1 MGLGRHARLQ
11 SQFHGAKHGLFV
23 MVQHQGQDIDHFAVP
38 ARLAQYL
45 RLQQTEGL
53 RHFHEGSTIAQRAG
67 FALNDCQIVAPI
79 IDDAPRLARV
89 IWAMLTTGKEYR
101 DAERAMAA

>member
-1 MGLGRHARLQ
+1 MTISVRGVIFGSRLPRYGVNFARR
-11 SQFHGAKHGLFV
+11 F
-23 MVQHQGQDIDHFAVP
+23 
-38 ARLAQYL
+38 
-45 RLQQTEGL
+45 TL